1 MLDWLVPVKNDD
13 GAKTRIESFM
23 GELPKFAKN
32 LKTFGEAVVIK
43 IKSDNWPAV
52 RDRSVTC
59 FMAGYCLQ
67 HTGDTYKMY
76 NPLENVLYDTR
87 DIIWLKR
94 MFFRPIAMPPVY
106 I

>member
-1 MLDWLVPVKNDD
+1 MFCIGSYMCNDAGLVSSCEDRETE
-13 GAKTRIESFM
+13 GTKTRIESFM

-32 LKTFGEAVVIK
+32 LKTFGEADVIK

-76 NPLENVLYDTR
+76 NPWKMCYMIPGTLSG
-87 DIIWLKR
+87 
-94 MFFRPIAMPPVY
+94 
-106 I
+106 